1 MFIFMLNGETPYYNQ
16 QKNSLIVRLKLPRNS
31 LD

>member
-1 MFIFMLNGETPYYNQ
+1 LNGEIPYDNQ
-16 QKNSLIVRLKLPRNS
+16 QKNLLIVRLKLPRNS